1 LPSRKDPS
9 LALWFDEVDREDKS
23 LVSGKNANV
32 GEMIRKTSVP
42 VPSAFAV
49 TAYAYQL
56 EIEKTGLQGSLRQQ
70 PECLDAHG
78 VSELQ
83 KKRRPIKRTIE
94 KSYSQ
99 ASWNKRISPKLEN
112 KKEIDPKSGTSE
124 RDKW

>member
-1 LPSRKDPS
+1 MPPRKDPS

-23 LVSGKNANV
+23 LLGGKNANV

-56 EIEKTGLQGSLRQQ
+56 EIKNIGFEGSLRQQ

-94 KSYSQ
+94 KSYSR
-99 ASWNKRISPKLEN
+99 ANWNKRTSSKLEN
-112 KKEIDPKSGTSE
+112 KKEIDLKSGTSE
-124 RDKW
+124 RDNR